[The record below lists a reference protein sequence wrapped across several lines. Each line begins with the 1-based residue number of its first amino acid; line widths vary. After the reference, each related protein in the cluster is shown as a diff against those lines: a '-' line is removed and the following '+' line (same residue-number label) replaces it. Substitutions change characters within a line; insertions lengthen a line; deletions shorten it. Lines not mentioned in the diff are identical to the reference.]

1 MTILIKNT
9 SIADGSGQPL
19 THGDVLIRDEK
30 IEKIGH
36 LENEVADTVIDGT
49 GLVTAPGFIDAHS
62 HSDLQ
67 ILTEPK
73 VMPKIMQG
81 ITTEILGQD
90 GISMAPLPEQ
100 YISPWRKNLSGLDGE
115 SDAINWHYQTTQ
127 GYFSEIEKAGPGV
140 NVCYL
145 APHGNIRMEAMG
157 LQNKKP
163 TAAELQKMCDIMRR
177 EMDAGAIG
185 LSSGLIY
192 MPCAY
197 SETEEL
203 VEICRVVAERDGTF
217 VVHQR
222 SESNMVLQSMDEI
235 LEIGRRSGVRIH
247 FSHLKV
253 CGKDNWGKIETA
265 LKKLDEAIADGLRV
279 SFDQYP
285 YVAGSTMLGVILPPW
300 AHDGG
305 TNELLGRLR
314 DHKLREKMIEDIKNN
329 DGSWDN
335 FIGFAGLENIYIT
348 NVKTE
353 KNRDAVGKNL
363 VEFGELRKKDPY
375 DAVLNLL
382 LEEENAVSMFD
393 YYGLEEH
400 VQLFMKRA
408 EMCACTDGLL
418 SNGKPHPR
426 VYGTFPRILGK
437 YVREDK
443 CLTLE
448 EAVCKMTNRAA
459 QTFSIKNRGL
469 IKEGYYADIVLFDA
483 DKVIDKATFWEPVQY
498 SAGIE
503 YVLVNGK
510 ISVEKGRHTEIRNG
524 RVLRGGG

>member
-9 SIADGSGQPL
+9 TIVDGSGQPL
-19 THGDVLIRDEK
+19 SRGDVLIRDDK
-30 IEKIGH
+30 IEKIGT
-36 LENEVADTVIDGT
+36 LGTVSADRVIDGT

-81 ITTEILGQD
+81 ITTEVFGQD

-115 SDAINWHYQTTQ
+115 SDAINWHYITTK
-127 GYFSEIEKAGPGV
+127 GYFSEIDQAGPGV
-140 NVCYL
+140 NLCYL

-163 TAAELQKMCDIMRR
+163 TPAELQKMCDIVSR

-185 LSSGLIY
+185 LSTGLIY

-197 SETEEL
+197 SDTDEL
-203 VEICRVVAERDGTF
+203 TQLCRVVAERDGIF

-222 SESNMVLQSMDEI
+222 SESDAVLQAMDEI
-235 LEIGRRSGVRIH
+235 LEIGRRSGVRVH

-253 CGKDNWGKIETA
+253 CGKDNWGKIGTA
-265 LKKLDEAIADGLRV
+265 LQKLDDAKAAGLRV

-305 TNELLGRLR
+305 TNELLERLR
-314 DHKLREKMIEDIKNN
+314 DKALREKMIRDIKRN
-329 DGSWDN
+329 DGTWDN
-335 FIGFAGLENIYIT
+335 FIGFAGLDNIYIT

-353 KNRDAVGKNL
+353 ANSDAVGKNL
-363 VEFGELRKKDPY
+363 LELGQLRDKDPY
-375 DAVLNLL
+375 EAVLDLL

-400 VQLFMKRA
+400 IRQFMLRP
-408 EMCACTDGLL
+408 EMCVCTDGLL
-418 SNGKPHPR
+418 TKGKPHPR

-437 YVREDK
+437 YVREEGW
-443 CLTLE
+443 LSLE
-448 EAVCKMTNRAA
+448 EAVCKMTYQPAR
-459 QTFSIKNRGL
+459 TFAIKNRGL
-469 IKEGYYADIVLFDA
+469 LKEGYWADVVIFDP
-483 DKVIDKATFWEPVQY
+483 DKIIDKATFWEPVQY

-503 YVLVNGK
+503 YVIVNGK
-510 ISVEKGRHTEIRNG
+510 ICVEHGRHTEERNG
-524 RVLRGGG
+524 RVLRGGL

>member
-9 SIADGSGQPL
+9 TIADGSGQPL
-19 THGDVLIRDEK
+19 RQGDVLIRDDK

-36 LENEVADTVIDGT
+36 LENVVADTMLDGT

-115 SDAINWHYQTTQ
+115 SDEINWRFETTE
-127 GYFSEIEKAGPGV
+127 GYFKEIEKAGPGV

-163 TAAELQKMCDIMRR
+163 TAGELQKMCDIMRR

-197 SETEEL
+197 SEIDEL
-203 VEICRVVAERDGTF
+203 VEICRVVAERDGIF

-222 SESNMVLQSMDEI
+222 SESDTVLQSMDEI
-235 LEIGRRSGVRIH
+235 LEIGRRSGVRVH
-247 FSHLKV
+247 FSHFKV

-265 LKKLDEAIADGLRV
+265 LEKLDQAIADGIRV
-279 SFDQYP
+279 SYDQYP
-285 YVAGSTMLGVILPPW
+285 YVAGSTMLGVVLPPW

-305 TNELLGRLR
+305 TNELLERLR
-314 DHKLREKMIEDIKNN
+314 DVKLREKMIEDIKKN
-329 DGSWDN
+329 DGTWDN

-348 NVKTE
+348 NVKTQA
-353 KNRDAVGKNL
+353 NSDAVGKNL
-363 VEFGELRKKDPY
+363 LKLGEIRGKDPY
-375 DAVLNLL
+375 NAVLDLL

-400 VQLFMKRA
+400 IQLLMKRP
-408 EMCACTDGLL
+408 EMCVCTDGLL
-418 SNGKPHPR
+418 SKGKPHPR

-437 YVREDK
+437 YVREDQ

-448 EAVCKMTNRAA
+448 EAVYKMTAKPA
-459 QTFSIKNRGL
+459 QTFSIQNRGL
-469 IKEGYYADIVLFDA
+469 LKEGYWADVVMFDA

-503 YVLVNGK
+503 NVIVNGQ
-510 ISVEKGRHTEIRNG
+510 ITVQNGRHTQARNG
-524 RVLRGGG
+524 RVLRKGI